1 MIHNDDR
8 KDYCCFQQERL
19 EATITYKEYTSGF
32 WKTTVQP
39 LILKTLKLF
48 KLLLCTYKL
57 KVLFLVL

>member
-1 MIHNDDR
+1 MIE
-8 KDYCCFQQERL
+8 K
-19 EATITYKEYTSGF
+19 ITVVSSKNGWKLLLYKEYTSGF
-32 WKTTVQP
+32 RKTTVQP

>member
-1 MIHNDDR
+1 MIE
-8 KDYCCFQQERL
+8 K
-19 EATITYKEYTSGF
+19 ITVVSSKNGWKVLLYKEYTSGF
-32 WKTTVQP
+32 RKTTVQP